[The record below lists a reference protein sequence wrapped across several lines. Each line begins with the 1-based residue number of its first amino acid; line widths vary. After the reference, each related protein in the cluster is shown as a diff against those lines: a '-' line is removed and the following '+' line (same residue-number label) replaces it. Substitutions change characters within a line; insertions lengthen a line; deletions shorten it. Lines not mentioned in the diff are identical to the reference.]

1 MLDLVEGPSTTESY
15 ALLAMMVCS
24 SASGTDR
31 LVKSRGGG
39 EVLTLVSAQEHV
51 ISTTTTKHKS
61 SWRVLNKFPKER
73 ELFTFTG
80 KKRFQCEVTACE
92 HK

>member
-15 ALLAMMVCS
+15 ALLAIMVGS
-24 SASGTDR
+24 PASGTDR

-39 EVLTLVSAQEHV
+39 VLTSVSAHEHV

-80 KKRFQCEVTACE
+80 KKKVPA
-92 HK
+92 

>member
-31 LVKSRGGG
+31 LVKSRGVGG
-39 EVLTLVSAQEHV
+39 GVLTLVSAHEHV

-80 KKRFQCEVTACE
+80 KKKVPA
-92 HK
+92 